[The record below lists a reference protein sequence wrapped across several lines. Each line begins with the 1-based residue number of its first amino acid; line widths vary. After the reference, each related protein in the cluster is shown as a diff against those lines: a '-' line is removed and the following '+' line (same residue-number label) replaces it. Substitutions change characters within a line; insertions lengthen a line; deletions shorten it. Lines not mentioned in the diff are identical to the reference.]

1 MDQFE
6 LDKEFMTITQ
16 LLKALDYIGSGGEAR
31 YFLYEE
37 DVYLNDEPV
46 YEKKKKIRQGDVVT
60 INDKKILIK
69 WLHQLP

>member
-37 DVYLNDEPV
+37 DVFLNNEPV

>member
-69 WLHQLP
+69 WLRQSH

>member
-1 MDQFE
+1 
-6 LDKEFMTITQ
+6 
-16 LLKALDYIGSGGEAR
+16 

-69 WLHQLP
+69 